1 MGLNLMI
8 PVIVL
13 AVKKKTGT
21 WMIKEKREISNH
33 FPLLGGISCWFH
45 WFGWLRV
52 PFGHCKATKDL
63 GQKNM
68 MAAD

>member
-1 MGLNLMI
+1 
-8 PVIVL
+8 
-13 AVKKKTGT
+13 
-21 WMIKEKREISNH
+21 MIKEKREISNH